1 MFKPRPGQH
10 EVVNYRGGKMGIA
23 AVPGS
28 GKTHTLSY
36 LAARLV
42 ASEDLREDQE
52 ILIVTLVNSAVDNF
66 SSRVAGFLR
75 EFNLLPGIGYRV
87 RTLHGLAYDIIREEP
102 GMAGLDN
109 RFSIIDESASRGIL
123 NQVVDNW
130 KRTHPEFIRDFT
142 AENQS
147 PEQLGKQWNELL
159 SSLGTSFIK
168 QAKDYELTPEL
179 IRAKLDRQKGSF
191 PLLEMGYGIYTAYQ
205 QALQYRGAVDFE
217 DLIRLAYKVLKN
229 NPDYLERLHRRW
241 PVILEDEA
249 QDSSLIQE
257 KLLNLLCGDD
267 GNWVRVGDPNQAIFE
282 TFTTAEPRLLREFL
296 EREDVVPCDLKY
308 SGRSARSIIDLANTL
323 NRWSQEDHPVE
334 ELRGTLREP
343 YIHPTPPGD
352 PQPNPPDAPGNIT
365 IYKDTLQP
373 ENEIKLVANSAR
385 KWLVENPQGT
395 LAILV
400 PRNARGAEIV
410 EQLTALK
417 VPFLE
422 MLRSSKATRDAAQ
435 VLADILGFY
444 AHPSA
449 KKNLRNAALAIIA
462 VNYGKKTAEDA
473 KGGLRRLVNALEL
486 PESLF
491 SSPPSDDSL
500 KYAETENPPAETL
513 FAQAAAWLN
522 RWQGAVLLPID
533 QTVMTISMSLFT
545 EPVDLAL
552 AYKLAVLLG
561 SGAVLNPHWRL
572 PDFCNE
578 LDEIAHN
585 RFRLYGFSD
594 DDLGFDPDAHKGMA
608 VISTMHKAKGL
619 EWDRVYLLS
628 VNNYDFPS
636 AEIGDSYM
644 SEKWFVRGRLNLEAE
659 LIAQLKA
666 LAKDDTVGLR
676 LPEGHATLDAR
687 LDYAAE
693 RLRLLYVGIT
703 RARRELIIT
712 YNSGQRGDCHAALPL
727 AALREHLEQQ
737 EQKDAD

>member
-1 MFKPRPGQH
+1 MFKPRPGQN
-10 EVVNYRGGKMGIA
+10 EVINYRSGKMGIA

-28 GKTHTLSY
+28 GKTHTLSH

-42 ASEDLREDQE
+42 ASQDLAEDQE

-102 GMAGLDN
+102 AMAGLDN
-109 RFSIIDESASRGIL
+109 HFTIIDESAASATL
-123 NQVVDNW
+123 NQVVDAW
-130 KRTHPEFIRDFT
+130 KRAHPDFIRAYT
-142 AENQS
+142 AENQV
-147 PEQLGKQWNELL
+147 PEQLGKPWNELL
-159 SSLGTSFIK
+159 VSLATSFIK
-168 QAKDYELTPEL
+168 QAKDYELTPEM
-179 IRAKLDRQKGSF
+179 IRTRLDKLKEPY
-191 PLLEMGYGIYTAYQ
+191 PLLEMGLGIYGAYQ
-205 QALQYRGAVDFE
+205 QALKYRGAVDFE
-217 DLIRLAYKVLKN
+217 DLIRLAYKVLVN
-229 NPDYLERLHRRW
+229 NRDYLERLRRRW

-257 KLLNLLCGDD
+257 KLLSLLCGDD

-296 EREDVVPCDLKY
+296 EREDVTPVDLKY
-308 SGRSARSIIDLANTL
+308 SGRSARSIIELANFL
-323 NRWSQEDHPVE
+323 NRWSQQDHPVE
-334 ELRGTLREP
+334 ELRGTLSEP

-352 PQPNPPDAPGNIT
+352 PQPNPPDTPGNI
-365 IYKDTLQP
+365 IIFDKKLQP
-373 ENEIKLVANSAR
+373 DEESKTVANSAR
-385 KWLVENPQGT
+385 KWLTENPQGT

-400 PRNARGAEIV
+400 PRNARGAEVV

-435 VLADILGFY
+435 ALSDILGFF

-449 KKNLRNAALAIIA
+449 RKNLLNAVLSI
-462 VNYGKKTAEDA
+462 VSVKYGKATSEEYA
-473 KGGLRRLVNALEL
+473 KEIRQLVNASDQ
-486 PESLF
+486 PENLIFPTITEAISGEKEISAEML
-491 SSPPSDDSL
+491 L
-500 KYAETENPPAETL
+500 K
-513 FAQAAAWLN
+513 QAAACLN
-522 RWQGAVLLPID
+522 QWQQAVLLPID
-533 QTVMTISMSLFT
+533 QTVMTISMNLFN

-561 SGAVLNPHWRL
+561 SAAALNPEWRL
-572 PDFCNE
+572 PDFCRE
-578 LDEIAHN
+578 LEEIAGN
-585 RFRLYGFSD
+585 RYRLYGFSD
-594 DDLGFDPDAHKGMA
+594 EDTGFDPDTHKGVA

-619 EWDRVYLLS
+619 EWDRVYLVS

-636 AEIGDSYM
+636 AQNGDSYM
-644 SEKWFVRGRLNLEAE
+644 SEKWFVRGHLNLEAE

-666 LAKDDTVGLR
+666 LVKNDMVALK
-676 LPEGHATLDAR
+676 LPEGQATQDAR

-703 RARRELIIT
+703 RARRELVIT
-712 YNSGQRGDCHAALPL
+712 FNTGQRGDCHEALPL
-727 AALREHLEQQ
+727 TALKDHLEQNN
-737 EQKDAD
+737 AD

>member
-1 MFKPRPGQH
+1 MFKPRPGQN
-10 EVVNYRGGKMGIA
+10 EVINYRSGKMGIA

-42 ASEDLREDQE
+42 ASQDLAEDQE

-102 GMAGLDN
+102 AMAGLDN
-109 RFSIIDESASRGIL
+109 HFTIIDESAATATL
-123 NQVVDNW
+123 NQVVDAW
-130 KRTHPEFIRDFT
+130 KRAHPDFIREYT
-142 AENQS
+142 AENQV

-159 SSLGTSFIK
+159 ASLAASFIK
-168 QAKDYELTPEL
+168 QAKDYELTPEM
-179 IRAKLDRQKGSF
+179 IRTRLDKQKD
-191 PLLEMGYGIYTAYQ
+191 PYPVLEMGLGIFTAYQ
-205 QALQYRGAVDFE
+205 QALKYRGAVDFE
-217 DLIRLAYKVLKN
+217 DLIRLAHRVLIN
-229 NPDYLERLHRRW
+229 NRDYLERLRRRW

-257 KLLNLLCGDD
+257 KLLSLLCGDD

-296 EREDVVPCDLKY
+296 EREDVTPVDLKY
-308 SGRSARSIIDLANTL
+308 SGRSARSIIELANFL
-323 NRWSQEDHPVE
+323 NRWSQEEHPVA
-334 ELRGTLREP
+334 ELRGTLNEP
-343 YIHPTPPGD
+343 FIHPTPPGD
-352 PQPNPPDAPGNIT
+352 PQPNPPDAPGNI
-365 IYKDTLQP
+365 IVYDKKLQP
-373 ENEIKLVANSAR
+373 DEESKTVANSAR
-385 KWLVENPQGT
+385 KWLAENPQGT

-400 PRNARGAEIV
+400 PRNARGAEVV

-417 VPFLE
+417 VPLLE

-435 VLADILGFY
+435 ALSDILGFF

-449 KKNLRNAALAIIA
+449 RKNLLNAVLSI
-462 VNYGKKTAEDA
+462 VTVKYGKTTSEEHA
-473 KGGLRRLVNALEL
+473 KQIRQLVNALEQ

-491 SSPPSDDSL
+491 STGTSEATDRAQEISAELLLNQAITSL
-500 KYAETENPPAETL
+500 NG
-513 FAQAAAWLN
+513 
-522 RWQGAVLLPID
+522 WQQAVLLPID
-533 QTVMTISMSLFT
+533 QTVMTISMNLFN

-561 SGAVLNPHWRL
+561 SAANLNPEWRL
-572 PDFCNE
+572 PDFCRE
-578 LDEIAHN
+578 LEEIAGN
-585 RFRLYGFSD
+585 RYRLYGFSD
-594 DDLGFDPDAHKGMA
+594 EDTGFDPDAHKGVA

-636 AEIGDSYM
+636 AENGDSYM

-666 LAKDDTVGLR
+666 LVRNDMVALK
-676 LPEGHATLDAR
+676 LPEGQATQDAR

-703 RARRELIIT
+703 RARRELVIT
-712 YNSGQRGDCHAALPL
+712 HNTGQRGDCHEALPL
-727 AALREHLEQQ
+727 TALKKHLEQNN
-737 EQKDAD
+737 AD

>member
-1 MFKPRPGQH
+1 MFKPRPGQN
-10 EVVNYRGGKMGIA
+10 EVVNYRSGKMGIS

-42 ASEDLREDQE
+42 AGQDLADDQE

-109 RFSIIDESASRGIL
+109 HFSIIDESAGIAAL

-130 KRTHPEFIRDFT
+130 KRTHPDFIRDTT

-147 PEQLGKQWNELL
+147 PDQLGKQWNELL

-179 IRAKLDRQKGSF
+179 IRAKLDKQKITL
-191 PLLEMGYGIYTAYQ
+191 PLLEMGYSIYSGYQ
-205 QALQYRGAVDFE
+205 QALKYRGAVDFE

-229 NPDYLERLHRRW
+229 NPEYLDRLRRRW

-257 KLLNLLCGDD
+257 KLLSLLCGDD

-323 NRWSQEDHPVE
+323 NRWSQEEHPVV
-334 ELRGTLREP
+334 ELRGTLSEP

-352 PQPNPPDAPGNIT
+352 PQPNPPDLPGNIT
-365 IYKDTLQP
+365 IFNETLQP
-373 ENEIKLVANSAR
+373 DNEIKLVANSAR
-385 KWLVENPQGT
+385 KWLAENPQGT

-417 VPFLE
+417 VPLLE

-449 KKNLRNAALAIIA
+449 KKNLLNAALGIIT
-462 VNYGKKTAEDA
+462 VKYGKKIADDA
-473 KGGLRRLVNALEL
+473 KAELRQIVNALEL

-491 SSPPSDDSL
+491 STQPVESALNPVN
-500 KYAETENPPAETL
+500 AENPSPGDL

-522 RWQGAVLLPID
+522 RWQGVVLLPID
-533 QTVMTISMSLFT
+533 QTVMTISMSLFN

-561 SGAVLNPHWRL
+561 SGAALNPAWRL
-572 PDFCNE
+572 PDFCRE

-594 DDLGFDPDAHKGMA
+594 DDLGFDPDAHKGEA

-636 AEIGDSYM
+636 AENGDSYM

-666 LAKDDTVGLR
+666 LARDDAVGLR
-676 LPEGHATLDAR
+676 LPEGQATLDAR

-703 RARRELIIT
+703 RARRELVIT

-727 AALREHLEQQ
+727 AVLRKHLNEQ